1 MDASVASLL
10 DSGFLERLRRK
21 DASLFAKNPEEE
33 DLVRGSLGWI
43 TAPAAS
49 AAGLGPLR
57 SFAEEFKTEGWES
70 LAVLGMGGSILSCR
84 VFRDCFAKAE
94 GFPRLEILDSI
105 HPDAVRDFEAA
116 LDLRKTFFIVASKS
130 GSTVESNCL
139 MDYFHAHVDRL
150 FPGKAGRRFAAITD
164 PGTSLE
170 KKARRLGFRR
180 VFSAPPDIGGRYSVW
195 TAFGLAPAALSGVD
209 VEAFLRGALAQENEL
224 WTPGADNPALKLGAL
239 LAQGELSGRDK
250 LILELPPRL
259 KSLGPWIFQMVAE
272 ALGKSGRGLL
282 PVLRDDLG
290 AEKPA
295 RAADEL
301 PIDIEAVCGDA
312 AGQFM
317 LWEIAVCAAA
327 FLVGVNPFGEPDVES
342 AKAAARDILEAAGRK
357 KPGKASERGPKPDFY
372 ASGIPAFCDAELKK
386 TLFPERPT
394 GYRALAETFDGH
406 LWRGRAGDYCA
417 VLAYAPPDEKNLAS
431 LSALAGLI
439 AKKTGLETILD
450 FGPAYLHSGGQFYK
464 GGRNRGL
471 FVEIV
476 LPPRAPL
483 PLPRRRYGLE
493 TLCRAQAEGDFAALL
508 LAGRRVLRLDLGN
521 PGANHMAALLNALDP
536 KKHGRRRQ
544 PHAETKP
551 EAD

>member
-10 DSGFLERLRRK
+10 DSRFLERLRRK
-21 DASLFAKNPEEE
+21 DVSLFAKNPQEE

-57 SFAEEFKTEGWES
+57 SFAEEFKAEGWKS
-70 LAVLGMGGSILSCR
+70 LAVLGMGGSILSGR

-116 LDLRKTFFIVASKS
+116 LDLRETFFIVASKS

-139 MDYFHAHVDRL
+139 MDYFYAHVDRL

-180 VFSAPPDIGGRYSVW
+180 VFSTPPDIGGRFSVW

-209 VEAFLRGALAQENEL
+209 AEAFLRGALARENEL
-224 WTPGADNPALKLGAL
+224 WTTGADNPALKLGAL
-239 LAQGELSGRDK
+239 LAQGELSGKDK
-250 LILELPPRL
+250 LVLELSPRWR
-259 KSLGPWIFQMVAE
+259 SLGPWIVQMVAE
-272 ALGKSGRGLL
+272 ALGKNGRGLL
-282 PVLRDDLG
+282 PVLRDSG

-301 PIDIEAVCGDA
+301 PIDIEAVRGDA
-312 AGQFM
+312 AGQFL

-327 FLVGVNPFGEPDVES
+327 FLMGVNPFGEPDVES

-357 KPGKASERGPKPDFY
+357 KPGKAAERGPKPDFY

-386 TLFPERPT
+386 ILFPERPT
-394 GYRALAETFDGH
+394 GYRALSETFDGH
-406 LWRGRAGDYCA
+406 LGRGRAGDYCA
-417 VLAYAPPDEKNLAS
+417 VLAYASPDEKNSAA

-439 AKKTGLETILD
+439 AQKTGLETILD

-464 GGRNRGL
+464 GGRNCGL
-471 FVEIV
+471 FVEIIV
-476 LPPRAPL
+476 PPRAPL
-483 PLPRRRYGLE
+483 PLPRRRYGFE

-508 LAGRRVLRLDLGN
+508 LAGRRALRLDLGN

-536 KKHGRRRQ
+536 QKTWKEKTTQCRN
-544 PHAETKP
+544 
-551 EAD
+551 